1 MNTPGMVNTRF
12 YAPVTYGQCLQIQT
26 SIQEWRDK
34 VLIQKHVV
42 RRGDVFI
49 CGGLET
55 RAFCV
60 RHPDAP
66 ERFKAIPIP
75 QDIKALCL

>member
-12 YAPVTYGQCLQIQT
+12 YAPATYGQRLQIQT

-42 RRGDVFI
+42 LRGDVVI
-49 CGGLET
+49 CEGLET

-66 ERFKAIPIP
+66 ERHKAIPIP
-75 QDIKALCL
+75 QGIKALCL